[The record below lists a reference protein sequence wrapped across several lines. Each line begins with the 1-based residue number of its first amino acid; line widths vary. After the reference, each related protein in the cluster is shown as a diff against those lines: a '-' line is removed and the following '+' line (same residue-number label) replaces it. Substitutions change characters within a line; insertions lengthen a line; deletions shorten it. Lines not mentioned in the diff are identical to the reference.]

1 MDPSVVALVLVY
13 EEVGAFLYDG
23 TLNQIGFHA

>member
-13 EEVGAFLYDG
+13 EEVGAFLYDA
-23 TLNQIGFHA
+23 TLNQIGFYA